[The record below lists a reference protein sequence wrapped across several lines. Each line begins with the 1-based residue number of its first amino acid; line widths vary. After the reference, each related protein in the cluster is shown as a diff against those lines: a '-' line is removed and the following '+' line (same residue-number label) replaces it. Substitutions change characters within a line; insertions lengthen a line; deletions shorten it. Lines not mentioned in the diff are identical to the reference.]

1 MIIGLSIA
9 TFTILHVII
18 TLIAIATGFI
28 VMFGMVCSKK
38 MSGWSAIFWLT
49 TLLTSVTGFMFPI
62 HGFTPAL
69 GVGGFAMVVPAIGL
83 LARYVKRYAGS
94 WRWIYVVT
102 AVISL
107 YLNVFVLI
115 TQSFQKLTFLNP
127 LAPQVGPPFAGATNT
142 QFAIAQGVTLLF
154 FVVMGIAAAIK
165 FRPGPA
171 PL

>member
-1 MIIGLSIA
+1 MIIGVSIA

-69 GVGGFAMVVPAIGL
+69 GVGGFAMVVLAIGL
-83 LARYVKRYAGS
+83 LARYVKRFAGS
-94 WRWIYVVT
+94 WRWIYAVT
-102 AVISL
+102 AVVSL
-107 YLNVFVLI
+107 YLNFFVLI
-115 TQSFQKLTFLNP
+115 VQAFQKIPLINP
-127 LAPQVGPPFAGATNT
+127 LAPVVGPPFAGATNT
-142 QFAIAQGVTLLF
+142 QFAIAQGVALVF
-154 FVVMGIAAAIK
+154 FVVMGIVTALK
-165 FRPGPA
+165 FRPVA
-171 PL
+171 AQ